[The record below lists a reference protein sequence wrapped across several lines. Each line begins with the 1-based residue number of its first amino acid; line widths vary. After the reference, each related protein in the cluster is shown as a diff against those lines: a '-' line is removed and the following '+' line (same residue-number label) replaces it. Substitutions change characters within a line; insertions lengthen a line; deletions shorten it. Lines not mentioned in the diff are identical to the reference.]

1 MYSSKIQAN
10 EEIIT
15 RLLYRNMYRT
25 MITYHTDMF
34 ILYIYMYNQMNTWD
48 SQKFQIKRVLLF
60 IDTDISWGSGSLN
73 LCQVFFLYPFVRRK
87 RVIGT
92 IMTSCSAPPRSP
104 LPRQCREVCPRKTA
118 LRWCIPP
125 PKPLSSTPE
134 LRQKATE
141 KEKMALNLK
150 KNYNHPVE
158 TFLVFDRR
166 NNCKKLK
173 DHLNLPGGTKHK
185 INHMTIF
192 VH

>member
-1 MYSSKIQAN
+1 MPS
-10 EEIIT
+10 
-15 RLLYRNMYRT
+15 
-25 MITYHTDMF
+25 
-34 ILYIYMYNQMNTWD
+34 
-48 SQKFQIKRVLLF
+48 
-60 IDTDISWGSGSLN
+60 
-73 LCQVFFLYPFVRRK
+73 FFLYPFVRRK

-158 TFLVFDRR
+158 TFLVFDRP

>member
-73 LCQVFFLYPFVRRK
+73 LCQVFFFVPFCTTETRHRNHYDV
-87 RVIGT
+87 
-92 IMTSCSAPPRSP
+92 MFCSSPLTTATTMPRS
-104 LPRQCREVCPRKTA
+104 LPQEDSIKVVHSSSKTSFIHAGTTSESNWKRKNGA
-118 LRWCIPP
+118 
-125 PKPLSSTPE
+125 
-134 LRQKATE
+134 
-141 KEKMALNLK
+141 
-150 KNYNHPVE
+150 
-158 TFLVFDRR
+158 
-166 NNCKKLK
+166 
-173 DHLNLPGGTKHK
+173 
-185 INHMTIF
+185 
-192 VH
+192 